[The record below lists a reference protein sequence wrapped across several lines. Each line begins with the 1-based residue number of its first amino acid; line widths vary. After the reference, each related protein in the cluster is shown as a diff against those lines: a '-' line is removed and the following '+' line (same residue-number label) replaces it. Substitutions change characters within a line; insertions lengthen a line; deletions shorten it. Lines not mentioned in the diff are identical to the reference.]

1 MPVPALLP
9 AFRTG
14 LRALAAHP
22 LRTALS
28 TLGIVM
34 GVASLVAVLAVGDGV
49 ERYSREQ
56 LSQGTDLHVI
66 TLQPRTTYVVD
77 GVTFPNPDHPVF
89 TPDDVT
95 ALAAAV
101 PGLSGTALL
110 ASGPGMVQAD
120 GLEAAR
126 AAIVSAQVGAP
137 TRRMAAGRYLTD
149 AERAGAAPLAV
160 VSHNLAELLGG
171 AEAAL
176 ARRVRV
182 GQADLEVVGVMTPGP
197 EPVFL
202 VDVSFGLLPRAADSS
217 SRSVRAPEL
226 VVVAEQLEGVPAART
241 AVERWLEGRVPGW
254 RRHVAILQNQT
265 RLEQA
270 REAMGVFKLFMGAI
284 VSISLLVGGIGVM
297 NVLLASVTERTR
309 EIGIRRAAGARR
321 RDVLWQF
328 LSESVLVTGLGS
340 GIGLVVG
347 FTGALAITAIMRA
360 RTSAPVDAA
369 LAWPTV
375 AIAAGAAVLVG
386 LVFGLYPALRASRL
400 SPIDAIRHE

>member
-1 MPVPALLP
+1 MPRFPSSPGLSS
-9 AFRTG
+9 G

-49 ERYSREQ
+49 ERYSRDQ
-56 LSQGTDLHVI
+56 LSRGTDLQAI
-66 TLQPRTTYVVD
+66 TLQPRTTITVD
-77 GVTFPNPDHPVF
+77 GVGFPNPGHPVF
-89 TPDDVT
+89 GAADVE
-95 ALAAAV
+95 ALRATI
-101 PGLSGTALL
+101 PELSGAALL
-110 ASGPGMVQAD
+110 ASGPGMVRWP
-120 GLEAAR
+120 GLATPR
-126 AAIVSAQVGAP
+126 AAIVTAQVGAP
-137 TRRMAAGRYLTD
+137 TRTMAAGRYLTD
-149 AERAGAAPLAV
+149 AERSGAEPLAV
-160 VSHNLAELLGG
+160 VSHNLAALRGG
-171 AEAAL
+171 ADSVL
-176 ARRVRV
+176 GRTITV
-182 GQADLEVVGVMTPGP
+182 GTVDVVVVGVMAQGL

-202 VDVSFGLLPRAADSS
+202 VDVPHGILPGAADTA

-226 VVVAEQLEGVPAART
+226 VVIAGRLEDVPAAR
-241 AVERWLEGRVPGW
+241 AGVERWLEGRVPDW
-254 RRHVAILQNQT
+254 RRQVAILQNQR

-270 REAMGVFKLFMGAI
+270 QQAMGVFKLFMGAI

-321 RDVLWQF
+321 RDVLRQF

-347 FTGALAITAIMRA
+347 FAGAVAVTAIMRA
-360 RTSAPVDAA
+360 RTGAPVDAA

-375 AIAAGAAVLVG
+375 GIAAGAAIVVG